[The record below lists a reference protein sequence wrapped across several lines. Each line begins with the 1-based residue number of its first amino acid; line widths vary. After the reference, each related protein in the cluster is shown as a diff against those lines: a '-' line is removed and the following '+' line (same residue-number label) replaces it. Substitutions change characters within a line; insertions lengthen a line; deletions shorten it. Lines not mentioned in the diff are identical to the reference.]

1 MTKNEHLLIAEIAKR
16 AEEQGLLHY
25 ERISLIMDLQ
35 TAHEQF
41 NLALDELLN
50 APDLDFA
57 HDINGI
63 QQNINRQTKTVEN
76 LFLPRY
82 ARG

>member
-16 AEEQGLLHY
+16 ADEQGLLHY
-25 ERISLIMDLQ
+25 ERMSMIMDLNV
-35 TAHEQF
+35 AHEQF
-41 NLALDELLN
+41 NLDLNALLN
-50 APDLDFA
+50 APDVDFA

-63 QQNINRQTKTVEN
+63 QSNINRQTKTIEN

>member
-16 AEEQGLLHY
+16 ADEQGLLHY
-25 ERISLIMDLQ
+25 DRMSMIMDLSV
-35 TAHEQF
+35 AHEQF
-41 NLALDELLN
+41 HLDLTELLN
-50 APDLDFA
+50 APDFDFA

-63 QQNINRQTKTVEN
+63 QQNINRQNKVVEN
-76 LFLPRY
+76 HFLPRY